1 MRSPLG
7 ACLAGLVVGLAESFL
22 GTYVNELL
30 AEPLVLGVLMIVA
43 VLLLGRR
50 IRFGGVVRA

>member
-1 MRSPLG
+1 
-7 ACLAGLVVGLAESFL
+7 VVGLAESFL